1 MGLEDIVFPEH
12 VLSEDDASAAILED
26 LEYDG
31 YLQARGEG
39 PGCFHLANRFLNSAV
54 GELQ

>member
-1 MGLEDIVFPEH
+1 MFPEH